1 MYDTAVLWLNNL
13 TSLTVIIG
21 CWWLAHMYAIAR
33 KPFGR
38 IISACYGLVGL
49 TVTGTAIAR
58 NLNWNTEVWAIGL
71 KTAAT
76 ILFFV
81 VAYRLYRKYDIT

>member
-33 KPFGR
+33 QPFGR
-38 IISACYGLVGL
+38 AIAACYGLFGL
-49 TVTGTAIAR
+49 TVMGAAIAR
-58 NLNWNTEVWAIGL
+58 NLNWNTEVWAICL
-71 KTAAT
+71 KLVAT
-76 ILFFV
+76 ILFFI
-81 VAYRLYRKYDIT
+81 VAYRLHRKYDIT

>member
-33 KPFGR
+33 QPFGR
-38 IISACYGLVGL
+38 IISACYGLFGL
-49 TVTGTAIAR
+49 TVMGAAIAR

-71 KTAAT
+71 KLVAT

-81 VAYRLYRKYDIT
+81 VAYRLHRKYDTT